1 MKGEG
6 MMEYNFELKKGK
18 EGLLLDER
26 KFKILEI
33 PSIMMNSKGEFKYG
47 DIKLEIENEIYV
59 MRIEE
64 FVKNVKQIGDLEIKK
79 L

>member
-1 MKGEG
+1 